1 MTCFDGQR
9 LNHSVL
15 ALDIDGLRR
24 GYYSDRYFGNV
35 VQILEAE
42 ARAGAHYQGR
52 YPRVAPMQ
60 GYAVGDA
67 RVEAQVFMRR
77 APAAVVGGVD
87 AALAMLRHCAGYFQG
102 ERFVETWAD
111 LHVEA
116 IEDGVIVPYGGQ
128 ADDVR
133 PVLRIRGRY
142 RDFALLET
150 PILGYLTR
158 ISRVAT
164 SVYEAAQVANGKP
177 ILFFPARFD
186 VPAAQAADGYAYW
199 LGMQAASAGRASAP
213 LVSTDAQG
221 AWWGGTGGGTIPHAL
236 MAAYLSDTAE
246 ATAAFAR
253 VLPPEQPRTALVDF
267 NNDVVADSLRT
278 LERFWHEYRLALRQ
292 GDTEAMRRW
301 TLAAVRVDTSPSV
314 RDRSLAPGDPAGVSV
329 LLTHRL
335 RAALDQAWQSWAP
348 EPALEEAAMA
358 YCRAVRIVVTGGFS
372 KERIAQFEAQR
383 APVDAYGV
391 GSTFLRNDAETN
403 TDFTLDVVQVWLDGR
418 WTQIAK
424 VGRQPN
430 ENPQLAPVDLAG
442 L

>member
-1 MTCFDGQR
+1 MTCFDGRR
-9 LNHSVL
+9 LTQTAL
-15 ALDIDGLRR
+15 ALDVDGLRR
-24 GYYSDRYFGNV
+24 GYYSDRYFTNV
-35 VQILEAE
+35 VRILEAE
-42 ARAGAHYQGR
+42 ASASAHYRGR
-52 YPRVAPMQ
+52 YPRVAPTDLF
-60 GYAVGDA
+60 AVGDV
-67 RVEAQVFMRR
+67 RVEAQAFMRR

-87 AALAMLRHCAGYFQG
+87 AALAMLRHCAGTFEG
-102 ERFVETWAD
+102 EQFVETWAD
-111 LHVEA
+111 LQVEA
-116 IEDGVIVPYGGQ
+116 IEDGMIVPYGGQ

-186 VPAAQAADGYAYW
+186 LPAVQAADGYAYW
-199 LGMQAASAGRASAP
+199 LGLQAAGAGRASAP

-221 AWWGGTGGGTIPHAL
+221 AWWGGAGGGTIPHAL

-267 NNDVVADSLRT
+267 NNDVIGDSLCT
-278 LERFWHEYRLALRQ
+278 LDRFWQEYRQALQ
-292 GDTEAMRRW
+292 QADADGMRRW
-301 TLAAVRVDTSPSV
+301 TLGAVRVDTSPSV
-314 RDRSLAPGDPAGVSV
+314 RDRSLEPGDPAGVSV
-329 LLTHRL
+329 LLTRRL
-335 RAALDQAWQSWAP
+335 REALDQAWQRWTP

-372 KERIAQFEAQR
+372 KERIAQFEAQH

-391 GSTFLRNDAETN
+391 GSTFLRNDADTN

-418 WTQIAK
+418 WTPIAK

-430 ENPQLAPVDLAG
+430 TNAQLVPVDLAG